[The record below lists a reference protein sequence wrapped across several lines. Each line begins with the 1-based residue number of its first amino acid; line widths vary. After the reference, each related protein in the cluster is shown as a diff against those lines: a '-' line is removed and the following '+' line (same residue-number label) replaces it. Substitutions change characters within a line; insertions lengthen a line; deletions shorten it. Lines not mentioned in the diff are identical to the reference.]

1 MRQAAGALSS
11 IRHLHAPFAAPF
23 EEKFKKFYTPAM
35 SLACIADPRRRFKLD
50 YVEGLCGVVT
60 TADAYAKLMEMIKHH
75 PQQTQR
81 DIKAEYNDLC
91 GGTHAGGSGML
102 AKNVYDFDGNEFD
115 AMKLADADSMS
126 GVAPTAPPLATSPR
140 ARRSSANHA
149 RWHRRLAAA
158 ALGALLPACSCSSFP
173 PH

>member
-1 MRQAAGALSS
+1 
-11 IRHLHAPFAAPF
+11 
-23 EEKFKKFYTPAM
+23 
-35 SLACIADPRRRFKLD
+35 
-50 YVEGLCGVVT
+50 VT

-102 AKNVYDFDGNEFD
+102 AKNAYDFDGNEFD

-126 GVAPTAPPLATSPR
+126 GVAPTASLGNQPARAPLISKSRPPAPPPRRRGARCPPPGLQLQQFSPSLTFNASAPVPRRPSAQRRTSGASTRSR
-140 ARRSSANHA
+140 APMPSRHASSTSSASRHL
-149 RWHRRLAAA
+149 RLIPSA
-158 ALGALLPACSCSSFP
+158 
-173 PH
+173 

>member
-1 MRQAAGALSS
+1 M
-11 IRHLHAPFAAPF
+11 
-23 EEKFKKFYTPAM
+23 
-35 SLACIADPRRRFKLD
+35 
-50 YVEGLCGVVT
+50 T

-126 GVAPTAPPLATSPR
+126 GVAPTASLGNQPARAPLNISKSRPLG
-140 ARRSSANHA
+140 
-149 RWHRRLAAA
+149 HRRLAAA